1 MGFDEAVGFTVNQ
14 HLFMRSITHTALA
27 KRLGIAYPGVGNRLR
42 GRIKWTAADLATV
55 AEVLGV
61 PGADLFPT
69 RGDDGWV
76 PAPYVPGT
84 QKAPVPSGT
93 EASGLVAGAGF
104 EPATSGFQ
112 VVSWMVTLAEAIL
125 PLLRAESSAR
135 ARIQRKQSGQC
146 KHSLTA
152 SPNSWGLAS

>member
-1 MGFDEAVGFTVNQ
+1 MNKLAAPVGAQARF
-14 HLFMRSITHTALA
+14 RTAKKDFGPWLIS
-27 KRLGIAYPGVGNRLR
+27 G
-42 GRIKWTAADLATV
+42 
-55 AEVLGV
+55 AEV
-61 PGADLFPT
+61 FT
-69 RGDDGWV
+69 
-76 PAPYVPGT
+76 
-84 QKAPVPSGT
+84 
-93 EASGLVAGAGF
+93 ASRHFVAGAGF